1 MTHFVGI
8 DIAKYEHVAS
18 VYNSITGEL
27 VIDSLHFDNNDKGFK
42 SLLSSVS
49 KLDDLVFGFE
59 STAHYHQNL
68 FNFLSSK
75 KYKCFLLNPIQT
87 SRFRGLSIRNAKND
101 NIDSHSI
108 AQFLMFSYKEL
119 IEQEFSQNDLKELCS
134 QRDALLTQ
142 SSALKI
148 QLLSYLD
155 RVFPELEG
163 IVSKS
168 GIHSKA
174 IRAILLKYPS
184 AEAISKVRIDHLI
197 NLAKTASGNKFDED
211 KILKIKEISKISIGL
226 HSSALALKIKQSIE
240 SLVHLKRQIDEINH
254 EISHHPLVI
263 GSPLHKIKGM
273 NSIEIAYI
281 ISAINNISRFDSVK
295 KVVAYA
301 GLDPIIR
308 QSGTFSAT
316 RTRMSKRGNRL
327 LRYALIWAANNVR
340 KHNTDMKQYYLKK
353 RSEGKNHYNAL
364 GHCAVKLIRYIYYV
378 MNHPDLDFGN

>member
-42 SLLSSVS
+42 ALLSHVS

-68 FNFLSSK
+68 FRFLSSN

-101 NIDSHSI
+101 NIDSKSI
-108 AQFLMFSYKEL
+108 AQFIMFSYKEL
-119 IEQEFSQNDLKELCS
+119 INQEFIHNDLKELCS
-134 QRDALLTQ
+134 QRDSLLNQ
-142 SSALKI
+142 SSSLKI
-148 QLLSYLD
+148 KLLSYLD
-155 RVFPELEG
+155 RVFPELES
-163 IVSKS
+163 IVGKN

-174 IRAILLKYPS
+174 IRAILLKYPT
-184 AEAISKVRIDHLI
+184 AKAISETRIDHLC
-197 NLAKTASGNKFDED
+197 NLAKKASGNKFKQA
-211 KILKIKEISKISIGL
+211 KIIKIKEVAKVSVGF
-226 HSSALALKIKQSIE
+226 HSSALSLKIKQTID
-240 SLVHLKRQIDEINH
+240 SLIHLKKQIDEVNH
-254 EISHHPLVI
+254 EISHHSLI
-263 GSPLHKIKGM
+263 TESPLHKIKGM

-281 ISAINNISRFDSVK
+281 LSAINNISYFNSVK
-295 KVVAYA
+295 KIVAYA
-301 GLDPIIR
+301 GLDPIVR
-308 QSGTFSAT
+308 QSGTFQAS

-340 KHNTDMKQYYLKK
+340 KHNKDMEQYYLKK

-364 GHCAVKLIRYIYYV
+364 GHCAVKLIRYIYFV
-378 MNHPDLDFGN
+378 MTHPEQEFSN